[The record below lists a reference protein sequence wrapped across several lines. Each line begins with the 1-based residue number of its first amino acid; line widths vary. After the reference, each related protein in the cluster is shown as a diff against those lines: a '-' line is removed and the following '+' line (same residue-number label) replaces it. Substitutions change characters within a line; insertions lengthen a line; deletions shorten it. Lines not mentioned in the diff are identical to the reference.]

1 VRLPP
6 LFACVILAAA
16 LGLPAHARAATF
28 KVDDSASET
37 LQVTSTARWQSLS
50 PRRGAENQV
59 QAQATVRIRLNVKP
73 WVGKQA
79 RIYMVNTSGDSFAY
93 QMRWATTGVLLPN
106 QLTPGQR
113 SLVFSGPLN
122 APQLADTL
130 QIALSTDGRYLS
142 APAALKF
149 GFEIDV
155 D

>member
-1 VRLPP
+1 MRLSTL
-6 LFACVILAAA
+6 LFAAILAAL
-16 LGLPAHARAATF
+16 LGAPAHAPAATF

-59 QAQATVRIRLNVKP
+59 QAQAAVRVRLNLKP

-93 QMRWATTGVLLPN
+93 QMRWTTNGVLLPN

-113 SLVFSGPLN
+113 SLVFAGPVN
-122 APQLADTL
+122 TPQLADTL